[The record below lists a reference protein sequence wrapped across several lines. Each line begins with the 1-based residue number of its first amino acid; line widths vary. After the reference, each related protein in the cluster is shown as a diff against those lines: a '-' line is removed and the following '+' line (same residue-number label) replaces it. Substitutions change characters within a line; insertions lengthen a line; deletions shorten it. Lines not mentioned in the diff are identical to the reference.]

1 MKLKQDELLNVNG
14 GVFKL
19 AAGKLIVLGGITVF
33 VIGLISGYTRPST
46 CNSGK

>member
-19 AAGKLIVLGGITVF
+19 AAGKLLVLGGVAVF
-33 VIGLISGYTRPST
+33 VIGLIGGYTRPST
-46 CNSGK
+46 CKSGK